1 MNWPVKED
9 FTNWNIKIKS
19 INPCHCPPQHCSQQR
34 HSNRQFIAWFVIS
47 NSSIHWMS
55 TWTVLLCHCQSGIHK
70 SQHNLHQP
78 MPITP
83 PSQSMKFDVMKTFIW
98 LFSNL
103 HLWCCHQI
111 CSPIYSVDLVD
122 DHCLWCDLTTWF
134 NLDNRQPIAAAKW
147 RGWQVT
153 KKLK

>member
-1 MNWPVKED
+1 MLWQPAFEID
-9 FTNWNIKIKS
+9 FLVSNELT
-19 INPCHCPPQHCSQQR
+19 CQR
-34 HSNRQFIAWFVIS
+34 GFHKLKHQNQEHQSMSLSSTTLQSTKAFAWFVIS

-122 DHCLWCDLTTWF
+122 DHCLWFDFLVQ
-134 NLDNRQPIAAAKW
+134 LRQ
-147 RGWQVT
+147 
-153 KKLK
+153 